1 MKNLIMSFFFLY
13 SVIEDSKSLSHVG
26 LLQFAQAFLNANIKT
41 YKALGMYSLHSK
53 VFDFLQAK
61 QEKRTDR
68 QLSRS

>member
-1 MKNLIMSFFFLY
+1 MSFFSLY

-26 LLQFAQAFLNANIKT
+26 LLQFSQAFLNASHKT
-41 YKALGMYSLHSK
+41 YKALGMCSLHST
-53 VFDFLQAK
+53 VLDFLQAK